1 MKARV
6 PANRS
11 RLSRLATL
19 CVAVTI
25 ALSLV
30 LATGSRHAAMASFAE
45 AQAQQIAQFL
55 SIGGSLEDLC
65 QDDRLPHLE
74 SGDCDACRLTSL
86 AALPAAPDAPDAL
99 PTRVS
104 PFEPAPIAGPPGAA
118 PPNPAAPV
126 RGPPAIA

>member
-1 MKARV
+1 MKASAR
-6 PANRS
+6 ANRS

-19 CVAVTI
+19 CVAVAI

-30 LATGSRHAAMASFAE
+30 LATGSRHAAMAGFAE

-55 SIGGSLEDLC
+55 AAGGSLDDLC
-65 QDDRLPHLE
+65 RDDGQPHLE
-74 SGDCDACRLTSL
+74 SRPCDACRLTSL
-86 AALPAAPDAPDAL
+86 AALPAAPDVPAAV
-99 PTRVS
+99 PTQIS
-104 PFEPAPIAGPPGAA
+104 PPEPAPLAGPPNAA